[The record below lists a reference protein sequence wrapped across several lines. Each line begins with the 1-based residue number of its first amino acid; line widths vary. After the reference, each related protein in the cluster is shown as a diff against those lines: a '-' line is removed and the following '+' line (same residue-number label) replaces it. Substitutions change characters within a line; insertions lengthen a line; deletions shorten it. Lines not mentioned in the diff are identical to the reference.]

1 MKNYLL
7 AAGLITISILMVI
20 LLPPLFDTGE
30 NLLVTTQIE
39 VPENS
44 SETLGLQ
51 KYVYPP
57 VNSGFPIPGFSARS
71 VLIKDLTTDTLL
83 FQKDANISFPIASTT
98 KIMTAL
104 VANEYFRPNSILT
117 ASSSASIGGAKIGLT
132 YGEKLNFRSLLYG
145 MLLNSGNDAAF
156 AIAENYPGGVAQ
168 FVKAM
173 NKKALNLNL
182 SSTHFD
188 NPAGFDSPSHYS
200 SAMDLSKITEE
211 ALKNPDLAKIFATK
225 ETQVSSIDKQQKHK
239 LVNLNKLLTSV
250 SGILG
255 VKTGYTDAAKENL
268 VGLVERNGHK
278 VLTVVL
284 GSDDRFGETE
294 KLVEW
299 AYSNFVWP

>member
-1 MKNYLL
+1 
-7 AAGLITISILMVI
+7 MVI